1 MQNALFVGSVAFQFK
16 FSLIPSGIS
25 SSFLSGAAIATA
37 ISLIAECFERLEQ
50 RALCQL
56 LSVVVMFIWFLILIV
71 NSIFFDQ
78 LFATSG
84 YVATAV
90 FVIIF
95 FLTLAFGV
103 FSQWNVWRKTV
114 HITSS

>member
-1 MQNALFVGSVAFQFK
+1 MQDALFVGSVAFQFK
-16 FSLIPSGIS
+16 FSLTPSNILSG
-25 SSFLSGAAIATA
+25 FFSGAAIATA

-50 RALCQL
+50 RASCEL
-56 LSVVVMFIWFLILIV
+56 LSVVAMFIWFLILIV
-71 NSIFFDQ
+71 NSKFFDQ

-84 YVATAV
+84 DVATAV
-90 FVIIF
+90 FVIYF

>member
-1 MQNALFVGSVAFQFK
+1 MQDALFVGSVAFQFK
-16 FSLIPSGIS
+16 FSLIPLSIS

-37 ISLIAECFERLEQ
+37 ISLIAECVERPEQ
-50 RALCQL
+50 RALCEL
-56 LSVVVMFIWFLILIV
+56 LSVVVMFIWVLILIV

-90 FVIIF
+90 FVITF
-95 FLTLAFGV
+95 F
-103 FSQWNVWRKTV
+103 
-114 HITSS
+114 

>member
-1 MQNALFVGSVAFQFK
+1 MLLGDLWTTFEQDALFVGLVAFQFK
-16 FSLIPSGIS
+16 FSLILSSIS

-37 ISLIAECFERLEQ
+37 ISLIAECFQRPEQ
-50 RALCQL
+50 RALCEL
-56 LSVVVMFIWFLILIV
+56 LSVVVMFIWFLILII
-71 NSIFFDQ
+71 NSKFFDQ

-84 YVATAV
+84 YIATAV

-103 FSQWNVWRKTV
+103 FSQ
-114 HITSS
+114 